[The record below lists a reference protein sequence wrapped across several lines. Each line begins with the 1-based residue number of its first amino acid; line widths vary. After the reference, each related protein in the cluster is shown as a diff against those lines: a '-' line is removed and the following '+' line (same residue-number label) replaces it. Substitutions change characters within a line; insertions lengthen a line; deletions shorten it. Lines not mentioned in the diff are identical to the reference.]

1 MIHNKSCESVDCD
14 NNNIRTSYIQDNYKP
29 KAIDNSDSIGELD
42 VFLANTSGKITMQD
56 LRMKKSQL
64 FREKM
69 KKEQIEREER
79 MRLKNLTNSDKTDKR
94 KLLLSAR
101 LRNLMPNLKIN
112 KNLDEKNNLAIIY
125 KNNIPSQ
132 VINPLAFDDFNR
144 TYNTSS
150 YYQKLFKQSSKQQF
164 VLNLRIQDSK
174 SQSQRKKN
182 TKIRLNGRNHSYV
195 NNNRNRGKKQFY
207 INK

>member
-1 MIHNKSCESVDCD
+1 
-14 NNNIRTSYIQDNYKP
+14 
-29 KAIDNSDSIGELD
+29 
-42 VFLANTSGKITMQD
+42 
-56 LRMKKSQL
+56 
-64 FREKM
+64 M

-112 KNLDEKNNLAIIY
+112 KNLDEKNNLSIIY

-174 SQSQRKKN
+174 SQSQRKQN

-195 NNNRNRGKKQFY
+195 NNNCNRGKKLFY